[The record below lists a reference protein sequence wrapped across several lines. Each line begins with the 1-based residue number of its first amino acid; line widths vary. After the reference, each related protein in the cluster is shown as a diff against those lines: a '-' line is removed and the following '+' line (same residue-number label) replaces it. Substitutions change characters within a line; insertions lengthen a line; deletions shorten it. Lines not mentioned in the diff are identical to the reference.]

1 MQKLSKKLLVF
12 DKKELF
18 TTFVRL
24 VEYMLKLKTLS
35 EQELNLLCY
44 IHSYDDT
51 LTEECKEHFIEDYKM
66 KDNNYRQLLHRIKE
80 KGYLVQENGYWR
92 VIRSLRV
99 GDCGVEL
106 CIRLCIDDE
115 GIRVTG

>member
-18 TTFVRL
+18 TTFVRI
-24 VEYMLKLKTLS
+24 VEYMLKLKRLGD
-35 EQELNLLCY
+35 QELNLLYY
-44 IHSYDDT
+44 IHYYDDT
-51 LTEECKEHFIEDYKM
+51 LTEECWKHFVDDYKITY
-66 KDNNYRQLLHRIKE
+66 KTYRTVFDRIKK

-92 VIRSLRV
+92 IIRSLRV
-99 GDCGVEL
+99 GDSGVEL

-115 GIRVTG
+115 GVRVKG